1 MEILTTH
8 LDYNSNDAFKD
19 ELSVWTKKENMK
31 KIIIPESWSEVT
43 ISQLREIL
51 ELDTTNKMKYA
62 IEVASILSDTDT
74 ETIRG
79 LSATYLNEVNKSLGF
94 INDLPKLGY
103 SNNFT
108 VDGQLYAVNDFKYF
122 TLGQWIDIEMLGKD
136 WKSNLHKIL
145 AVIYLPATEVKGKLI
160 IEKYDGKID
169 DRAEVMDKMKVS
181 EVYSASVFFSNFGQ
195 ELIVG
200 SSLKAMNKEIK
211 ELKKNLPLRKRIMN
225 SGTGIKFWIGS
236 QVNRLSIWRR
246 WRRKTL

>member
-19 ELSVWTKKENMK
+19 ELSVWTKKETMK

-51 ELDTTNKMKYA
+51 QLDTTNKMKYA

-94 INDLPKLGY
+94 IHELPKLGY

-108 VDGQLYAVNDFKYF
+108 VDNQLYAVNDFKYF

-145 AVIYLPATEVKGKLI
+145 AVIYLPATEVKGKLVI
-160 IEKYDGKID
+160 DKYDGKID
-169 DRAEVMDKMKVS
+169 DRAEVMDRMKVS

-211 ELKKNLPLRKRIMN
+211 ELKKNLPLRKRIMSN
-225 SGTGIKFWIGS
+225 GIGIRSWIGS

>member
-1 MEILTTH
+1 M
-8 LDYNSNDAFKD
+8 DYKPNDGFAD
-19 ELSVWTKKENMK
+19 ELSVWTKKETMK

-51 ELDTTNKMKYA
+51 QLDTTNKMKYA

-94 INDLPKLGY
+94 INELPKLGY

-145 AVIYLPATEVKGKLI
+145 AVIYLPATEVKGKLVI
-160 IEKYDGKID
+160 DKYDGKID

-211 ELKKNLPLRKRIMN
+211 ELKKSLPLRKRIMSN
-225 SGTGIKFWIGS
+225 GTGIKFWIGS

>member
-1 MEILTTH
+1 M
-8 LDYNSNDAFKD
+8 DYKPNDGFAD
-19 ELSVWTKKENMK
+19 ELSVWTKKETMK

-51 ELDTTNKMKYA
+51 QLDTTNKMKYA

-94 INDLPKLGY
+94 IHELPKLGY

-145 AVIYLPATEVKGKLI
+145 AVIYLPATEVKGKLVI
-160 IEKYDGKID
+160 DKYDGKID

-200 SSLKAMNKEIK
+200 SSLKAMKTEIK
-211 ELKKNLPLRKRIMN
+211 ELRKNLPLRRRIMN
-225 SGTGIKFWIGS
+225 SGIGIRSWIGS

>member
-8 LDYNSNDAFKD
+8 LDYNSKDAFKD
-19 ELSVWTKKENMK
+19 ELSVWTKKETMK

-51 ELDTTNKMKYA
+51 QLDTTNKMKYA

-94 INDLPKLGY
+94 IHELPKLGY

-145 AVIYLPATEVKGKLI
+145 AVIYLPATEVKGKLVI
-160 IEKYDGKID
+160 DKYDGKID
-169 DRAEVMDKMKVS
+169 DRAEVMDRMKVS
-181 EVYSASVFFSNFGQ
+181 DVYSASVFFSNFGQ

-211 ELKKNLPLRKRIMN
+211 ELRKNLPLRKRIMSN
-225 SGTGIKFWIGS
+225 GIGIRSWIGS

>member
-1 MEILTTH
+1 M
-8 LDYNSNDAFKD
+8 DYKPNDGFAD
-19 ELSVWTKKENMK
+19 ELSVWTKKETMK

-51 ELDTTNKMKYA
+51 DLDTTNKMKYA

-94 INDLPKLGY
+94 IHELPKLGY

-145 AVIYLPATEVKGKLI
+145 AVIYLPATEVKGKLV

-200 SSLKAMNKEIK
+200 SSLKAMKTEIK
-211 ELKKNLPLRKRIMN
+211 ELRKNLPLRRRIMN
-225 SGTGIKFWIGS
+225 SGIGIRSWIGS